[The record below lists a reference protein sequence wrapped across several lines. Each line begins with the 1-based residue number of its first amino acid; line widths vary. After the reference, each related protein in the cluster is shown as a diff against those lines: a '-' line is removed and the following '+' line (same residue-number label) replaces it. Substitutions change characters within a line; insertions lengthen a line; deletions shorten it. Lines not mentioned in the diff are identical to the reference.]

1 LGTHIIYDKEET
13 MKLSRIAVVALV
25 LCASAALGF
34 SQSVELVG
42 AGATFPAPFYTK
54 LFDEYNKQFGVKV
67 NYQAIGSGGGQAQ
80 LKSKT
85 VDFGASD
92 GTMSDADLKAAPAP
106 ILHVPMVAGSVVATY
121 NLAGS
126 PELKFA
132 PDVLADIFLGK
143 ITRWSDARITAAN
156 AGVKLPNSAITV
168 VHRSDGSGTTFAFTD
183 YLAKVSDEWKTKVGM
198 GTSVQWPA
206 GVGGK
211 GNAGVA
217 GLVKQ
222 LPGSIGYVELIYAL
236 QNAMAYASIKNKAG
250 TFIKPSLASTSAAF
264 KVAIPDDT
272 RVSVTDTD
280 APDGY
285 PIATFTWILLY
296 KEQNYGNRPQAKV
309 DATLKL
315 LWWMIHDGQKYAEAL
330 QYAALPA
337 TAVTK
342 AEAVLKSVTFNGTPV
357 LK

>member
-1 LGTHIIYDKEET
+1 
-13 MKLSRIAVVALV
+13 MKISRIALTALV
-25 LCASAALGF
+25 LCAAIPLMGF
-34 SQSVELVG
+34 GQAVELVG
-42 AGATFPAPFYTK
+42 AGATFPAPIYTK
-54 LFDEYNKQFGVKV
+54 LFDEYNKQFSVKV
-67 NYQAIGSGGGQAQ
+67 NYQAIGSGGGIAQ

-92 GTMSDADLKAAPAP
+92 ATMSDADLSAAPAP
-106 ILHVPMVAGSVVATY
+106 ILHVPIVAGAVVATY
-121 NLAGS
+121 NIAGN
-126 PELKFA
+126 PELKFSS
-132 PDVLADIFLGK
+132 DVLADIFLGK
-143 ITRWSDARITAAN
+143 IKRWNDGRITALN
-156 AGVKLPNSAITV
+156 SGVTLPNAAITV

-183 YLAKVSDEWKTKVGM
+183 YLAKISAEWKSKVGM
-198 GTSVQWPA
+198 GASVQWPA

-236 QNAMAYASIKNKAG
+236 QNNMPYATMKNKSGA
-250 TFIKPSLASTSAAF
+250 FIKPSLASTTAAF

-296 KEQNYGNRPQAKV
+296 KEQGYGNRKQSQV
-309 DATLKL
+309 DATVKL
-315 LWWMIHDGQKYAEAL
+315 IWWMIHDGQKFAEPL
-330 QYAALPA
+330 QYASLAAPA
-337 TAVTK
+337 VAK